1 MTVQTTKIYA
11 PEETHPEV
19 LAQRRE
25 LSIGSILWDRYEV
38 VALLGSSTLGEVWLC
53 RDREENKDVSLRWL
67 PPAMRRSKQVMAS
80 IHQAIRRMTDALHP
94 SLAAVQQLV
103 YVGDQIYVIGAYA
116 PGEDIGTWMAS
127 GPDGP
132 RTLEDLIPILQQVA
146 EGLDVAHSHG
156 IIHRNIKPSNIRVD
170 DDGVGR
176 VTDFGLTPHRH
187 VTVTAGAAKREGVS
201 GAYLAP
207 ELHGGEEPDSASDQ
221 YAFAALTWE
230 LLAGAPPE
238 PGAAPPA
245 EWPPAIR
252 AALRRAMAPQPR
264 ARFVNCADFVR
275 ALNGERVTARRPRS
289 RAEWQ
294 RIYRRIMAV
303 AGIVVSA
310 LAVWMLVK
318 LVIYIQNHPFKPA
331 PVAEKPEP
339 RKVQRAKPK
348 PVEQPVFVPPPAL
361 VATTPL
367 PVEGQ
372 PWVAHTVKMEFMW
385 IPPLQL
391 WVGRFEVTNEE
402 YQKKEPEHDS
412 GAFREHP
419 LNDPRQPVVRVN
431 FDDCVAYAA
440 WLTEQERAAGKLP
453 EHLAYRLPSRQEAI
467 QYTSAGQN
475 ASYPWGEVWPPRRGN
490 YADSAFAQAFSDLP
504 CISDYHDGFAVT
516 APVEQSGENA
526 WGIFGA
532 GGNVWETTAREPG
545 SDKFGGWQGGGWDDH
560 QNNRLRTD
568 TCYGYLGN
576 ARGAVNGFRLVLAPV
591 VQAPEADAP

>member
-132 RTLEDLIPILQQVA
+132 RTLEELIPILQQVA

-207 ELHGGEEPDSASDQ
+207 ELHGGGEPDSASDQ

-230 LLAGAPPE
+230 LLAGAPPQ

-275 ALNGERVTARRPRS
+275 ALSGERVTARRPRS

-303 AGIVVSA
+303 AGIAVSA
-310 LAVWMLVK
+310 LAVWMVVK
-318 LVIYIQNHPFKPA
+318 LVIYIQNHPFKSA
-331 PVAEKPEP
+331 PVAEMS
-339 RKVQRAKPK
+339 
-348 PVEQPVFVPPPAL
+348 L
-361 VATTPL
+361 
-367 PVEGQ
+367 
-372 PWVAHTVKMEFMW
+372 
-385 IPPLQL
+385 IP
-391 WVGRFEVTNEE
+391 
-402 YQKKEPEHDS
+402 
-412 GAFREHP
+412 
-419 LNDPRQPVVRVN
+419 
-431 FDDCVAYAA
+431 
-440 WLTEQERAAGKLP
+440 
-453 EHLAYRLPSRQEAI
+453 I
-467 QYTSAGQN
+467 
-475 ASYPWGEVWPPRRGN
+475 
-490 YADSAFAQAFSDLP
+490 
-504 CISDYHDGFAVT
+504 
-516 APVEQSGENA
+516 
-526 WGIFGA
+526 
-532 GGNVWETTAREPG
+532 
-545 SDKFGGWQGGGWDDH
+545 
-560 QNNRLRTD
+560 
-568 TCYGYLGN
+568 
-576 ARGAVNGFRLVLAPV
+576 
-591 VQAPEADAP
+591 